1 MTDKTKDSPKAILF
15 DMDGVLVNNH
25 DYHVKAWEAYGEKH
39 GRFLSKE
46 EFDEHVNGQTTK
58 SVIRYMYDNN
68 ISEEKVQ
75 QLSDEKE
82 ELYRALYKPH
92 MAPVAGLLKLL
103 DQLKSSGWLLAVATS
118 APTENLRY
126 TVDGLEIS
134 HYFDAFVDSS
144 GADIKNG
151 KPAPDIYLKA
161 AKVLNVPPGRCIVFE
176 DSMAGITAGQRA
188 GMQVV
193 ALTTTHTAEELAQT
207 EVRWIHSSFETIN
220 NNLLNNIL
228 DEAH

>member
-1 MTDKTKDSPKAILF
+1 MTNSPKDSRKAILF

-25 DYHVKAWEAYGEKH
+25 IFHVKAWEAYGEKH
-39 GRFLSKE
+39 GRYLNKQ

-58 SVIRYMYDNN
+58 SVIRYMYENN

-75 QLSDEKE
+75 ELSDEKE
-82 ELYRALYKPH
+82 ALYRELYKPH
-92 MAPVAGLLKLL
+92 LAPVPGLLELL
-103 DQLKSSGWLLAVATS
+103 DKLKNSGWLLAVATS

-126 TVDGLEIS
+126 TIDGLEIS
-134 HYFDAFVDSS
+134 PYFDAFVDSS

-161 AKVLNVPPGRCIVFE
+161 AKVLNVPAGRCIVFE
-176 DSMAGITAGQRA
+176 DSIAGITAGQRA
-188 GMQVV
+188 GMQVI
-193 ALTTTHTAEELAQT
+193 ALTTTHTPQELAQT
-207 EVRWIHSSFETIN
+207 EVRWVHSSFETIDE
-220 NNLLNNIL
+220 NLLNNIL